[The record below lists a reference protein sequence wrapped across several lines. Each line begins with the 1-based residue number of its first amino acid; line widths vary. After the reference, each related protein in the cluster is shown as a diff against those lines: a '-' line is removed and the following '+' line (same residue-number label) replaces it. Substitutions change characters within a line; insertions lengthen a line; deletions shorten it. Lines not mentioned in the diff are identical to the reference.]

1 MSTALEIVGWSFWS
15 PETREPTQWPR
26 AAVTKQAA
34 SSVPDDAIPAAYRR
48 RMSKLSKMAVQTAL
62 EATRDARPDFL
73 VFCSQHGELERTREL
88 LAALVSRAELS
99 PTSFSQSVHNA
110 SAGLFTI
117 ITATHAPATSLA
129 AGAGTFAYGW
139 IESEAMLSAH
149 PDKLVLLAC
158 YDEELSSEYRPYTH
172 QEPRAYAL
180 ALLLRAAASGGIR
193 LEVSEPSGE
202 ESASPLAP
210 LFMAWVLSA
219 RPVLALTAG
228 SQGWLWRRMAK

>member
-1 MSTALEIVGWSFWS
+1 
-15 PETREPTQWPR
+15 
-26 AAVTKQAA
+26 
-34 SSVPDDAIPAAYRR
+34 
-48 RMSKLSKMAVQTAL
+48 MAKVDHT
-62 EATRDARPDFL
+62 
-73 VFCSQHGELERTREL
+73 VKS
-88 LAALVSRAELS
+88 
-99 PTSFSQSVHNA
+99 
-110 SAGLFTI
+110 
-117 ITATHAPATSLA
+117 
-129 AGAGTFAYGW
+129 
-139 IESEAMLSAH
+139 
-149 PDKLVLLAC
+149 